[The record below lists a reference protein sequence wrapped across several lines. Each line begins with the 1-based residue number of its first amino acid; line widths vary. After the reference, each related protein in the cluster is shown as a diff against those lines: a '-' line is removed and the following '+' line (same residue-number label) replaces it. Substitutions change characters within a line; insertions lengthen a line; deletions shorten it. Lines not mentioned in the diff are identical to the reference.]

1 MKVPVGK
8 EDAIVVALG
17 GNAILPKKSDGSFGE
32 QKATTRLTMR
42 AVARLIADGH
52 KLILTHGNGPVVGNI
67 VIRNEAAAAQI
78 PAMPLD
84 VCVAD
89 SMGGIGYMIQQVLRN
104 ELRSLGIE
112 RDVITLITQVEV
124 DLHDPAFRNPTKPI
138 GPFYTEQ
145 QAEKLQRKKGWKM
158 VEDAGRGWRRV
169 VPSPMPIRIIEGDAV
184 KRIVDAGPV
193 VVAVGG
199 GGIPVGSGAE
209 GNLEGLEAVID
220 KDRTGFLLAQATGAS
235 IFAILTGVEKVAI
248 DYGKPEQRDLDSF
261 TTAEAR
267 RWLESGQFPPGSM
280 GPKIEAAIAF
290 LERGG
295 KGVLIT
301 SVDNLYE
308 GIKGDAGTW
317 ITP

>member
-1 MKVPVGK
+1 MKVFVEK
-8 EDAIVVALG
+8 EDTIVVALG
-17 GNAILPKKSDGSFGE
+17 GNAIIPKKSDGTLTE
-32 QKATTRLTMR
+32 QKETTRLTMR
-42 AVARLIADGH
+42 AVARLIAEGH
-52 KLILTHGNGPVVGNI
+52 RLVLTHGNGPVVGNI
-67 VIRNEAAAAQI
+67 VIRNEAAASQI
-78 PAMPLD
+78 APMPLD

-89 SMGGIGYMIQQVLRN
+89 SMGGIGYMIQQVLHN

-124 DLHDPAFRNPTKPI
+124 DLHDPAFRKPTKPI

-169 VPSPMPIRIIEGDAV
+169 VPSPKPIRIIEGEAV
-184 KRIVDAGPV
+184 RAMVNAGPV
-193 VVAVGG
+193 VIAVGG
-199 GGIPVGSGAE
+199 GGIPVGAGAE
-209 GNLEGLEAVID
+209 GRLDGLEAVID
-220 KDRTGFLLAQATGAS
+220 KDRTGFLLARATGAK

-267 RWLESGQFPPGSM
+267 RWLEEGQFPPGSM

-301 SVDNLYE
+301 SVDNLYD
-308 GIKGDAGTW
+308 GIKGTAGTW